1 MDWHSHNANQAL
13 LLWDYFQTINDRN
26 DIDIEE
32 IYQMFI
38 LGWNSALE
46 EGNIFTKDSA
56 HATAQLF
63 VLMMDSLDSLLG
75 KEITD
80 DSLLLN
86 DDNDIWDILGN
97 SRCWDDVNEAF
108 RRKSPKC

>member
-1 MDWHSHNANQAL
+1 
-13 LLWDYFQTINDRN
+13 
-26 DIDIEE
+26 
-32 IYQMFI
+32 MFI

-46 EGNIFTKDSA
+46 EGNIFTKDFA

-86 DDNDIWDILGN
+86 DDEIWHILGH
-97 SRCWDDVNEAF
+97 SRCWDDVNKAF
-108 RRKSPKC
+108 QRKSRKC